1 MTYKPTKETLMK
13 AQEDWDKA
21 TNAYSRYP
29 SIENWQAFLEC
40 KAKVLRLKELLEPPA
55 PSVSVLPVSVPAVP
69 AVPSAPSANLS
80 TSERIYA
87 LLQSRKELSSSE
99 MCQNLGITKD
109 QLRHGLLKLLKEGK
123 IEKITTGF
131 YRVK

>member
-21 TNAYSRYP
+21 TQVYSRYP
-29 SIENWQAFLEC
+29 STENWQAFLEC

-55 PSVSVLPVSVPAVP
+55 PTVPVPPFSVPAD
-69 AVPSAPSANLS
+69 PSTNLS
-80 TSERIYA
+80 TSERLYA

-109 QLRHGLLKLLKEGK
+109 QLRHGLLKLLQEDK
-123 IEKITTGF
+123 IEKVTTGF

>member
-21 TNAYSRYP
+21 THDYSRYP
-29 SIENWQAFLEC
+29 STENWQAFLEC
-40 KAKVLRLKELLEPPA
+40 KAKVLRLKELLNPPA
-55 PSVSVLPVSVPAVP
+55 LTVPVPPVSVPAD
-69 AVPSAPSANLS
+69 PSANLS
-80 TSERIYA
+80 TSEIIYA

-109 QLRHGLLKLLKEGK
+109 QLRHGLLKLLKEGR

>member
-21 TNAYSRYP
+21 THDYSRYP
-29 SIENWQAFLEC
+29 STENWQAFLEC
-40 KAKVLRLKELLEPPA
+40 KAKVLRLKELLEQPA
-55 PSVSVLPVSVPAVP
+55 PSPASVPA
-69 AVPSAPSANLS
+69 ALSANIS
-80 TSERIYA
+80 TSERIYT
-87 LLQSRKELSSSE
+87 LLHARKELSSSE

-109 QLRHGLLKLLKEGK
+109 QLRHGLLKLLQEDK
-123 IEKITTGF
+123 IEKVTTGF

>member
-1 MTYKPTKETLMK
+1 MIHRPTKEDLMK

-21 TNAYSRYP
+21 THAYSRYP
-29 SIENWQAFLEC
+29 STENWQAFLEC
-40 KAKVLRLKELLEPPA
+40 KAKVLRLKELLNPPA
-55 PSVSVLPVSVPAVP
+55 PTVPVPPFSVPAD
-69 AVPSAPSANLS
+69 PSANLS

-109 QLRHGLLKLLKEGK
+109 QLRHGLLKLLQEDK
-123 IEKITTGF
+123 IEKVTTGF
-131 YRVK
+131 YKVK

>member
-21 TNAYSRYP
+21 TQVYSRYP
-29 SIENWQAFLEC
+29 STENWQAFLEC

-55 PSVSVLPVSVPAVP
+55 SVPA
-69 AVPSAPSANLS
+69 APSANIS
-80 TSERIYA
+80 TSEKIYT
-87 LLQSRKELSSSE
+87 LLHDHKELSSSE

-109 QLRHGLLKLLKEGK
+109 QLRHGLLKLQKENR

>member
-1 MTYKPTKETLMK
+1 MTDKPTKEALMK
-13 AQEDWDKA
+13 AQEAWDQA

-29 SIENWQAFLEC
+29 GTENWRAFLEC

-55 PSVSVLPVSVPAVP
+55 PPIPVPVD
-69 AVPSAPSANLS
+69 PSTPLS
-80 TSERIYA
+80 TSERIHA
-87 LLQSRKELSSSE
+87 LLHNRKELSSSE
-99 MCQNLGITKD
+99 MWQNLGITKD

-123 IEKITTGF
+123 IEKVKTGF